1 MPRAAARA
9 LSQTQSSSACHT
21 GRNVFIDLGVNW
33 GNTARLFKN
42 IDPLASEPYHVYGFE
57 ASPLIQP
64 FAEEYFAWLAGTRVD
79 EPESCLPRSGSSAH
93 LNMYA
98 PYYGCPAVV
107 PGMANTSAK
116 MLTCMWERLAP
127 QLASLRPEPR
137 LNSSRLIHERIHSAR
152 DQCSAAGSF
161 TFIPAAA
168 GDSEAWLEFYSPPH
182 QLIRGGSIPV
192 MDGNEAAL
200 RKNQQPGDSRYT
212 FRVRTVDVSAW
223 IKASFSMQDHLILK
237 MDVEGAEFPI
247 LDRMWR
253 SHVLPLVD
261 VLSLE
266 CHSNI
271 RNCSSLYRKLRR
283 AAPNLTFF
291 DEGKNHSGYDSF
303 SIIHPEEQRR
313 VVQACSSIDPLHF
326 SLSRRQSE
334 NAAGERD

>member
-1 MPRAAARA
+1 
-9 LSQTQSSSACHT
+9 
-21 GRNVFIDLGVNW
+21 
-33 GNTARLFKN
+33 
-42 IDPLASEPYHVYGFE
+42 
-57 ASPLIQP
+57 
-64 FAEEYFAWLAGTRVD
+64 
-79 EPESCLPRSGSSAH
+79 
-93 LNMYA
+93 
-98 PYYGCPAVV
+98 
-107 PGMANTSAK
+107 
-116 MLTCMWERLAP
+116 
-127 QLASLRPEPR
+127 
-137 LNSSRLIHERIHSAR
+137 
-152 DQCSAAGSF
+152 
-161 TFIPAAA
+161 
-168 GDSEAWLEFYSPPH
+168 
-182 QLIRGGSIPV
+182 

-303 SIIHPEEQRR
+303 SIMHPEEQRR